1 MKILVFIDDPTIAHD
16 IVRTVGRMTRR
27 FEPAPEIHLS
37 RVQRFEYF
45 RNMAGLKMDVVGVG
59 ASDSG
64 NGGAT
69 AVLDHAVEV
78 DSAADEYLAR
88 LAHRY
93 LSGVPTKRVIFGAT
107 PAAEII
113 AYAQEEKI
121 DLLAIA
127 DQGEWGIGPMLLF
140 NSPVPVFKIQCSRP
154 ARSKELVEAE
164 V

>member
-16 IVRTVGRMTRR
+16 IVRTVGQLVRR
-27 FEPAPEIHLS
+27 FEQAPEIHLS

-45 RNMAGLKMDVVGVG
+45 PNRTGLKMDAVGVG
-59 ASDSG
+59 TSFPRNTG
-64 NGGAT
+64 PTAT
-69 AVLDHAVEV
+69 LGSAVEA

-93 LSGVPTKRVIFGAT
+93 LSGVPTKRVIFGPT

-113 AYAQEEKI
+113 DYAREEKI

-127 DQGEWGIGPMLLF
+127 DHGEWGIGPMLLF
-140 NSPVPVFKIQCSRP
+140 NSPVPVIKIQRRRP
-154 ARSKELVEAE
+154 ADSKQYLEAE